1 MRLSYTNPNITNVVA
16 DKGGAEGLAAGFRKC
31 IVAGAGCRLL
41 EVDFAA
47 IEAVETG
54 WCARDAEY
62 YRLAK
67 LGVHGALVTHVVGQ
81 PYDPGESDAAL
92 RALFARM
99 KDDHHDVYEPAKR
112 YIHGRAYGLTV
123 AGMVLQFPHLF
134 KTQAIAQKYARIYE
148 QMAPGV
154 ARWQRETQTRAS
166 RQHYLGG
173 AGDHPF
179 AYKHWFWSVYQYK
192 RLTQTQYYRL
202 VAKYQRQGEPPPCV
216 EINGQHFR
224 VSLGEDGKRVL
235 AFYPQSIAA
244 GILKE
249 AMLRLFAD
257 RESSSYIGDVYFGQ
271 TPLRAPIHDSLLLE
285 IPLRV
290 WDRVVRDR
298 LHGDAAA
305 RWCSSRCR
313 AAGSGRAS
321 AWRSAWRR
329 RRGSN
334 WAQMEEIAVPGYESE
349 WVAEPIEVE
358 DEEDWSDLQRVIA

>member
-1 MRLSYTNPNITNVVA
+1 MPVV
-16 DKGGAEGLAAGFRKC
+16 
-31 IVAGAGCRLL
+31 

-54 WCARDAEY
+54 WCARDGEY

-67 LGVHGALVTHVVGQ
+67 LGVHAALVSHVVGE

-92 RALFARM
+92 SALFKRM
-99 KDDHHDVYEPAKR
+99 KKDHHDVYEPAKR

-123 AGMVLQFPHLF
+123 PGMVLQFPHLF
-134 KTQAIAQKYARIYE
+134 RTQAMAQKYARIFE

-179 AYKHWFWSVYQYK
+179 GYRHWFWSVYQYK

-202 VAKYQRQGEPPPCV
+202 LAKYERQGEPPPCV

-224 VSLGEDGKRVL
+224 ISLGEDGKRVL

-249 AMLRLFAD
+249 AMLRLFAERD
-257 RESSSYIGDVYFGQ
+257 SPSYIGEVYFGR
-271 TPLRAPIHDSLLLE
+271 TPLRAPIPRWPVD
-285 IPLRV
+285 P
-290 WDRVVRDR
+290 DRVGPTYETSA
-298 LHGDAAA
+298 GDAQQQQRPLESWGA
-305 RWCSSRCR
+305 
-313 AAGSGRAS
+313 RAS
-321 AWRSAWRR
+321 AWPSAWRTAGHNWGDG
-329 RRGSN
+329 RG
-334 WAQMEEIAVPGYESE
+334 AAGARERLA
-349 WVAEPIEVE
+349 
-358 DEEDWSDLQRVIA
+358 R